1 MTTSLVTSMQR
12 FSTSGVSYQ
21 VEAGT
26 SCSVALAAAGTI
38 LSGVNILL
46 GSLIDEADEQSCQ
59 LFAIRTL
66 TMQVEALIDS
76 VEALIDSV
84 EAPIRAAE
92 DPAPQNPTSPVRG
105 AEVPS

>member
-1 MTTSLVTSMQR
+1 MTTPLVTSMQR
-12 FSTSGVSYQ
+12 FTTSGVSYQ

-26 SCSVALAAAGTI
+26 SCSVALMAAGTI

-76 VEALIDSV
+76 VEA
-84 EAPIRAAE
+84 PIRAAE
-92 DPAPQNPTSPVRG
+92 DFAPQNLVSPVRG
-105 AEVPS
+105 AGVSE